1 MPLLEIH
8 TQSECRWGLWRIDE
22 TWLELLDGLERR
34 DAYQP
39 FLESVRAEGR
49 RTEWL
54 AVRALLRAILGY
66 EPTVNY
72 RPEGYP
78 EVDGWHVSFSHT
90 RHYAAA
96 ICSRDTVVG
105 IDIERFRPR
114 IVGLRDRF
122 LDGDELAL
130 IGGPNTDDV
139 RRLTVC
145 WSAKEA
151 AFKMLRLGSSDWLRG
166 VRVVAYE
173 PASNQLIVH
182 ETLTPNTYTFKID
195 FSLTSDYVL
204 TWGRR
209 G

>member
-1 MPLLEIH
+1 MPLLETH

-22 TWLELLDGLERR
+22 TGLELLDGLERR
-34 DAYQP
+34 DAYRD

-49 RTEWL
+49 RREWL

-122 LDGDELAL
+122 LDRDELAL

-166 VRVVAYE
+166 VRIVAYD
-173 PASNQLIVH
+173 PTSHLLQFR
-182 ETLTPNTYTFKID
+182 ETLTPNKYLLNTY

>member
-22 TWLELLDGLERR
+22 TWLELLGGLERR
-34 DAYQP
+34 DAYRP

-96 ICSRDTVVG
+96 ICSRDAVVG

-114 IVGLRDRF
+114 IVGLRNRF
-122 LDGDELAL
+122 LDRGELAL

-166 VRVVAYE
+166 VRLVAYDS
-173 PASNQLIVH
+173 ASHLLQFR
-182 ETLTPNTYTFKID
+182 ETLTPNKYLLNTY
-195 FSLTSDYVL
+195 FSLASDYVL

>member
-1 MPLLEIH
+1 MPLLETH

-22 TWLELLDGLERR
+22 TGLELLDGLERR
-34 DAYQP
+34 DAYRD

-49 RTEWL
+49 RREWL

-122 LDGDELAL
+122 LDRDELAL

-139 RRLTVC
+139 RRLTGC

-166 VRVVAYE
+166 VRIVAYD
-173 PASNQLIVH
+173 PTSHLLQFR
-182 ETLTPNTYTFKID
+182 ETLTPNKYLLNTY

>member
-1 MPLLEIH
+1 MPLLETH

-34 DAYQP
+34 DAYRD
-39 FLESVRAEGR
+39 FLENVRAEGR

-54 AVRALLRAILGY
+54 AVRALLRALLGY

-122 LDGDELAL
+122 LGGDELAL
-130 IGGPNTDDV
+130 IGGSHTDDV

-166 VRVVAYE
+166 VRIVAYD
-173 PASNQLIVH
+173 PTSHLLQFR
-182 ETLTPNTYTFKID
+182 ETLTPNKYLLNTY

>member
-8 TQSECRWGLWRIDE
+8 TRSECRWGLWRIDE
-22 TWLELLDGLERR
+22 TGLELLDGLERR
-34 DAYQP
+34 DAYRD
-39 FLESVRAEGR
+39 FLKNVRAEGR
-49 RTEWL
+49 RTERL

-96 ICSRDTVVG
+96 ICSRDAVVG

-122 LDGDELAL
+122 LDRDELAL

-166 VRVVAYE
+166 VRIVAYE
-173 PASNQLIVH
+173 PASNQLTVH
-182 ETLTPNTYTFKID
+182 ETLTSNTYTFKID

>member
-54 AVRALLRAILGY
+54 AVRALLRVLLGY
-66 EPTVNY
+66 EP
-72 RPEGYP
+72 
-78 EVDGWHVSFSHT
+78 HVSFSHT

-96 ICSRDTVVG
+96 ICSRDAVVG

-122 LDGDELAL
+122 LDRDELAL

-166 VRVVAYE
+166 VRIVAYE
-173 PASNQLIVH
+173 PASNQLTVH

-195 FSLTSDYVL
+195 FSLASDYVL

>member
-1 MPLLEIH
+1 MPLLETH

-22 TWLELLDGLERR
+22 TGLELLDGLERR
-34 DAYQP
+34 DAYQD
-39 FLESVRAEGR
+39 FLENVRAEGR

-54 AVRALLRAILGY
+54 AVRALLRVLLGY
-66 EPTVNY
+66 EPTV
-72 RPEGYP
+72 
-78 EVDGWHVSFSHT
+78 
-90 RHYAAA
+90 
-96 ICSRDTVVG
+96 
-105 IDIERFRPR
+105 

-122 LDGDELAL
+122 LDRDELAL

-151 AFKMLRLGSSDWLRG
+151 AFKMLRLGSSDWLQG
-166 VRVVAYE
+166 VRIVAYE
-173 PASNQLIVH
+173 PASNQLTVH

-195 FSLTSDYVL
+195 FSLASDYVL

>member
-1 MPLLEIH
+1 
-8 TQSECRWGLWRIDE
+8 
-22 TWLELLDGLERR
+22 LELLGGLERW
-34 DAYQP
+34 DAYRP

-54 AVRALLRAILGY
+54 AVRALLRVLLGY

-96 ICSRDTVVG
+96 ICSRDAVVG
-105 IDIERFRPR
+105 IDIERFRSR

-122 LDGDELAL
+122 LDRDELAL
-130 IGGPNTDDV
+130 IGGLNTDDV

-166 VRVVAYE
+166 VRIVAYD
-173 PASNQLIVH
+173 PASNQLIVR

-195 FSLTSDYVL
+195 FSLASDYVL

>member
-1 MPLLEIH
+1 
-8 TQSECRWGLWRIDE
+8 
-22 TWLELLDGLERR
+22 LELLDGLERR
-34 DAYQP
+34 DAYRD
-39 FLESVRAEGR
+39 FLENVRAEGR

-96 ICSRDTVVG
+96 ICSRDAVVG
-105 IDIERFRPR
+105 IDVERFRPR

-122 LDGDELAL
+122 LDRDELAL

-166 VRVVAYE
+166 VRLVAYDS
-173 PASNQLIVH
+173 ASHLLQFR

-195 FSLTSDYVL
+195 FSLASDYVL